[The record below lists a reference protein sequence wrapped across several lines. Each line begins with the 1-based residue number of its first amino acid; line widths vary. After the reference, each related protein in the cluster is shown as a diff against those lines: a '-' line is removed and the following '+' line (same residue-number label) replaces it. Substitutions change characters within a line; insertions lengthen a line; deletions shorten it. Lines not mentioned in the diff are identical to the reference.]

1 MVLLGLITGATP
13 DGRKANTPLSRGVSP
28 SEFVESDSPLDVI
41 HSLKHIDFTQYAD
54 SFIAEITLPQMKQS
68 EKNRMILT
76 AIMLAFLEAGGSSIQ
91 FNLID
96 RDLLLDAQKHPELHP
111 NLLVR
116 VCGYSAAFIHLNN
129 ETQCE
134 IISRAIR

>member
-1 MVLLGLITGATP
+1 MEAT
-13 DGRKANTPLSRGVSP
+13 
-28 SEFVESDSPLDVI
+28 E
-41 HSLKHIDFTQYAD
+41 Q
-54 SFIAEITLPQMKQS
+54 
-68 EKNRMILT
+68 NRTILT

-96 RDLLLDAQKHPELHP
+96 RSLLLDARKHPELHP

-116 VCGYSAAFIHLNN
+116 VCGYSAAFIHLSE